1 LEAYYQHTGL
11 RSLILIE
18 RDKKMKHHGPTTA
31 LFQLGFRP
39 FFLAS
44 ALFAIISMAIWMAE
58 TTFSIPLLP
67 THTFPTF
74 WHAHE
79 MIYGYG
85 LAVIAGFLLT
95 AVRNWTGIQTAQG
108 KSLQWL
114 LLLWVLARLANLM
127 SGQWAQMTAVI
138 LDSLFIL
145 YLAIALTLPVVRAKK
160 WKNLTVVSKI
170 YFFLIGH
177 LIYIFGILGL
187 LPDGQRIGIYIGL
200 YMVLSLILLLSRRVM
215 PMFIE
220 NGVGYSVTLKNHA
233 WLDIACLIFFLAF
246 AITDIFFAAPML
258 MASFAAT
265 LVVLHSIRIWGWHTY
280 GLWQKP
286 LLWVLYIAYIWVIIG
301 FALKAAVV
309 FGLSPFLATH
319 ALAVGGIGM
328 MSLGMM
334 ARVSLGHTGRNIMQP
349 PSGIALA
356 FSMLLLGAFIRVILP
371 ILWAGYDALWIAM
384 SQTLWIAAF
393 SLFAYLYAF
402 ILIRPRIDGKAG

>member
-1 LEAYYQHTGL
+1 MIGKTTTEKVEHN
-11 RSLILIE
+11 S
-18 RDKKMKHHGPTTA
+18 PTIA

-44 ALFAIISMAIWMAE
+44 ALFAVIGMFIWMVE

-67 THTFPTF
+67 IHTSPIF

-95 AVRNWTGIQTAQG
+95 AVRNWTGVQTPQG
-108 KSLQWL
+108 RALQWL
-114 LLLWVLARLANLM
+114 FLLWVLARLTSLI
-127 SGQWAQMTAVI
+127 SGQWAQMTAAI

-145 YLAIALTLPVVRAKK
+145 YLAIALTLPIVRAKR
-160 WKNLTVVSKI
+160 WKNLAVVSKI
-170 YFFLIGH
+170 YFFFIGH
-177 LIYIFGILGL
+177 LIYILGML
-187 LPDGQRIGIYIGL
+187 GVLPDGQRIGIYIGL

-220 NGVGYSVTLKNHA
+220 NGVGYSVSLKNHA

-246 AITDIFFAAPML
+246 AVTDIFFVAPKL
-258 MASFAAT
+258 MASFAGV
-265 LVVLHSIRIWGWHTY
+265 LVVLHSVRIWGWHSR
-280 GLWQKP
+280 GIWHKS

-309 FGLSPFLATH
+309 FGLSPFLALH
-319 ALAVGGIGM
+319 AFAVGGIGM
-328 MSLGMM
+328 MTLGMM
-334 ARVSLGHTGRNIMQP
+334 SRVSLGHTGRNIMQP

-356 FSMLLLGAFIRVILP
+356 FAMLCLGAFIRVILP
-371 ILWAGYDALWIAM
+371 LLFAGYDSLWIAM
-384 SQTLWIAAF
+384 SQALWIAAF